1 MDGDP
6 DWERNLRVLWW
17 TQLVAVSGM
26 AIVLP
31 VLPLVVRS
39 LGVVDLAAVQRWSGA
54 IFSAPFL
61 FAALMTPVW
70 GWVADRTGRK
80 AMVVRALLG
89 LALAL
94 FLMGFATTP
103 RQLLLLRILQ
113 GVVSGFIPAAIALVS
128 ATAPR
133 HRVGYA
139 LGYLSSAQAGGVV
152 LGPLAGGLLADAL
165 GFRALFFVTS
175 AIELAAAAGVLYWVR
190 ESRRRADTPGVSM
203 WSNARHAARA
213 PLPTVLAG
221 LFLAQLAIL
230 LVQPFFALFVE
241 SLGVGPARLS
251 TWTGVL
257 FGVTGLATLVAAP
270 RWGRLGDRVG
280 RRRTLGVGFA
290 CAGAVFLL
298 QGFAADAR
306 WLFVLRL
313 LQGLF
318 AAGLLPA
325 LYATI
330 AQHAPEERRAGVMA
344 FGSSAT
350 LLGGLAGPTLGGYL
364 ASQLGMRPVFW
375 IASTVFAAGVLTALR
390 LPHDAPAVRRPRRPR
405 RSWEL
410 PWQ

>member
-1 MDGDP
+1 M
-6 DWERNLRVLWW
+6 LWW

-39 LGVVDLAAVQRWSGA
+39 LGVQDLAAVQRWSGA

-80 AMVVRALLG
+80 MMVVRALLG

-94 FLMGFATTP
+94 FLMGFAATP
-103 RQLLLLRILQ
+103 RQLLILRILQ
-113 GVVSGFIPAAIALVS
+113 GAVSGFIPAAIALVS
-128 ATAPR
+128 ASAPR
-133 HRVGYA
+133 RQVGYA

-152 LGPLAGGLLADAL
+152 VGPLVGGILADAL
-165 GFRALFFVTS
+165 GFRALFFVTAS
-175 AIELAAAAGVLYWVR
+175 IELCAAAGVLYWVR
-190 ESRRRADTPGVSM
+190 ETRRRTGAARVSM
-203 WSNARHAARA
+203 LSNARHAACS
-213 PLPTVLAG
+213 PLPTTLFG
-221 LFLAQLAIL
+221 LFLTQLSIL

-241 SLGVGPARLS
+241 SLGVGSSRLS
-251 TWTGVL
+251 TWTGLL
-257 FGVTGLATLVAAP
+257 FGITGLATLVAAP

-280 RRRTLGVGFA
+280 RRRTLSFGFA
-290 CAGAVFLL
+290 GAGLVFFL
-298 QGFAADAR
+298 QGFASDVK

-350 LLGGLAGPTLGGYL
+350 LLGGLAGPTLGGLL
-364 ASQLGMRPVFW
+364 AAHLGMRPVFW
-375 IASTVFAAGVLTALR
+375 IATVVFGVGVLTAQR
-390 LPHDAPAVRRPRRPR
+390 LPRDAPSERRPRRPR